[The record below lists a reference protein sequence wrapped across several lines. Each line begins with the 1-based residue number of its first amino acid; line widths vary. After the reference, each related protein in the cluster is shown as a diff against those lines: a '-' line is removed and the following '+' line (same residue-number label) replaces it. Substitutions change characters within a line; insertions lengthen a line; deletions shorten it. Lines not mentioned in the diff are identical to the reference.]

1 MTCVHCGKPTQ
12 RMWTGDGYERRCLC
26 QYVLP
31 LPPGARTIQQAVAYY
46 RRSGWTYARIAQHL
60 GTTEASARVSMSRVH
75 HKDYR
80 KETR

>member
-26 QYVLP
+26 QYVLTP
-31 LPPGARTIQQAVAYY
+31 EPVARTLQRVVPFY
-46 RRSGWTYARIAQHL
+46 RQHGWSYARIACHL
-60 GTTEASARVSMSRVH
+60 GISEAAARVSMHQARR
-75 HKDYR
+75 KDYR